1 MPNKGRDG
9 RNKKLIA
16 SGKYDIMEII
26 VKLCKYLTIIDK
38 KGLVYEKICYLC
50 IALAI
55 AERKE
60 VAIANAFPK
69 QE

>member
-16 SGKYDIMEII
+16 SGKYDIIEII

-38 KGLVYEKICYLC
+38 KGAC
-50 IALAI
+50 I
-55 AERKE
+55 
-60 VAIANAFPK
+60 
-69 QE
+69 